1 MKTEID
7 RIDDNFITFTSRG
20 GSHHSTF
27 CRPCFLLA
35 NGCSG
40 LSHTG
45 NNQAVIDSSNFVV
58 NNAINR
64 NFETPCNIL
73 PLIRELDNK

>member
-1 MKTEID
+1 MRTEID
-7 RIDDNFITFTSRG
+7 KIDNNFVTFTSLG
-20 GSHHSTF
+20 ASHHSTF
-27 CRPCFLLA
+27 CRSCFLLA

-40 LSHTG
+40 ISHTG
-45 NNQAVIDSSNFVV
+45 NNQALIDSSNFIVK
-58 NNAINR
+58 NAINR